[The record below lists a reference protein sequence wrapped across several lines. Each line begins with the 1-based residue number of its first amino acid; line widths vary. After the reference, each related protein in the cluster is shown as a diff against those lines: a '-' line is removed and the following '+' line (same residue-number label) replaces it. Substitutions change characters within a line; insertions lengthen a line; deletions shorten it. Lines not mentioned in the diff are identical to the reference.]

1 MMCINKVS
9 LTVERAA
16 CPLTFK
22 DILNYSSYFFFCLS
36 FPCNSLV
43 YSTQSRYSFSNFV
56 FFFLFFVVV
65 FTRELQKWEKMMMM
79 MMILSYCFWPLRG
92 RYTRQLLLSCP
103 LVQISFLI
111 FILDVLFFFY
121 PATQQAICWWLYL
134 LYFIWFLRLIKCDA
148 NCCISSAKYL

>member
-9 LTVERAA
+9 STIERAA

-56 FFFLFFVVV
+56 FFFFFSSSSSLESFKNGRRWWWWWWWYCPIVSGLYGGAIRVSCCCPARSFKSLFSS
-65 FTRELQKWEKMMMM
+65 
-79 MMILSYCFWPLRG
+79 SYWMFCFFLPRHP
-92 RYTRQLLLSCP
+92 TSHLLMAL
-103 LVQISFLI
+103 LIIFHLI
-111 FILDVLFFFY
+111 FK
-121 PATQQAICWWLYL
+121 THQM
-134 LYFIWFLRLIKCDA
+134 RR
-148 NCCISSAKYL
+148 